1 MKNLTVRKMS
11 ALALFLAM
19 AVILSYV
26 ESFIPSWVP
35 GVKLGLANLIIMLM
49 LYEYK
54 WYDALI
60 IDIGRVF
67 LVSLI
72 RGTIFTMPFFMS
84 LGGALASYGVMLLAH
99 YCFKKLTIYGV
110 SILGAYFHSLAQVAV
125 AAIFVENTGV
135 FFYFP
140 FISLLSMA
148 TGLLTAFVADKIL
161 RSGVIRRAKGEETP
175 NIGDHPSES

>member
-1 MKNLTVRKMS
+1 MKKMTVRKMS

-35 GVKLGLANLIIMLM
+35 GVKLGLANLIIILL
-49 LYEYK
+49 LYEYS
-54 WYDALI
+54 WYDALL

-67 LVSLI
+67 LASLI
-72 RGTIFTMPFFMS
+72 RGNIFTMPFYMS
-84 LGGALASYGVMLLAH
+84 LAGALMSFLVMALAH
-99 YCFKKLTIYGV
+99 YFLKRLTVYGV
-110 SILGAYFHSLAQVAV
+110 SILGAYFHSLAQVFV
-125 AAIFVENTGV
+125 ASLFVESWSV

-148 TGLLTAFVADKIL
+148 TGLLTAFVAEKIL
-161 RSGVIRRAKGEETP
+161 RSGVIARAKGEEGMKREEP
-175 NIGDHPSES
+175 PKK